1 MAGTAAEVEE
11 TLTNALSL
19 LVNLGKVILQ
29 NAKQEAG
36 ASLEQFVPNK
46 ITTMFGLMTAA
57 ADFYNRIGVT
67 KKSDAESAWAKS
79 YHQAAVREGVENLL
93 QLENEWDS
101 FVASVDEG
109 LRPAETQGPEGST
122 ADRLSGDLA
131 LVDART
137 AEAVTLG
144 QYLAE
149 LEANQAL
156 LGARSAQ
163 VLFVSYGSV
172 EGARLWLEQT
182 GCTFPMLLDPQRTI
196 YRAFGLGSSY
206 AKVLKFDFLLE
217 VSECVVAGR
226 EIPDVSNRLLG
237 DIWQMGGDFLLDQ
250 EGKVL
255 LSHRSQHPL
264 DRPAMADLLA
274 AMPGKP

>member
-1 MAGTAAEVEE
+1 
-11 TLTNALSL
+11 
-19 LVNLGKVILQ
+19 
-29 NAKQEAG
+29 
-36 ASLEQFVPNK
+36 
-46 ITTMFGLMTAA
+46 
-57 ADFYNRIGVT
+57 
-67 KKSDAESAWAKS
+67 
-79 YHQAAVREGVENLL
+79 
-93 QLENEWDS
+93 
-101 FVASVDEG
+101 
-109 LRPAETQGPEGST
+109 
-122 ADRLSGDLA
+122 
-131 LVDART
+131 
-137 AEAVTLG
+137 
-144 QYLAE
+144 
-149 LEANQAL
+149 
-156 LGARSAQ
+156 
-163 VLFVSYGSV
+163 
-172 EGARLWLEQT
+172 
-182 GCTFPMLLDPQRTI
+182 MLLDPQRTI